1 MSSILAFSRTS
12 AMSSSRIRPATTGSL
27 RPTCDSARADTAG
40 AHGYDVGMS
49 TSTPG
54 SPGHAATDD
63 PPLGALV
70 HDLSQQVPELIRS
83 EIRLAQAE
91 MTEKGKRAGL
101 GIGLFSGAGLLAFLG
116 LCCLVTTA
124 ILGFAHALPDWL
136 AALLVA
142 VVLLAGAGIAALV
155 GKKEVDQATP
165 PAPEAAIEG
174 VKEDISVM

>member
-1 MSSILAFSRTS
+1 
-12 AMSSSRIRPATTGSL
+12 
-27 RPTCDSARADTAG
+27 
-40 AHGYDVGMS
+40 MS
-49 TSTPG
+49 TSTSGTTGPR
-54 SPGHAATDD
+54 PTDE
-63 PPLGALV
+63 PTLGALV
-70 HDLSQQVPELIRS
+70 HDLTQQVPDLIRS

-101 GIGLFSGAGLLAFLG
+101 GIGLFSAAGMLAFLG

-124 ILGFAHALPDWL
+124 ILGLAHALPDWL

-142 VVLLAGAGIAALV
+142 VVLLAGAGVAALV

-174 VKEDISVM
+174 VKEDISVVKGDRR